1 MLVLMALCVVTLSC
15 RKDSTTT
22 TEPNTP
28 VTPNTPTNDCD
39 DPENTIV
46 VNLRNDGGSVTML
59 GCQLRINNA
68 NNFVSDDPH
77 VTFVNVGQVSGLGCV
92 EDIPEAGWSDQVAV
106 TSRNGYVVKS
116 HKLDETTG
124 LPVEKYARIFVV
136 KYLLADNNGGIVG
149 AVLKYQDNWDQNEPP
164 TPPTPGP
171 GGGSGTADDP
181 YNVASGIAL
190 QGQEIVG
197 WVQGYIVG
205 AARNGLSTVS
215 SNDDIIWSAPFDS
228 YTNVLIADDPTC
240 NEVSL
245 CVIVNLPSGKPLRS
259 QVNLFDN
266 PDNLGKTLAV
276 NGKLRT
282 YFGQAGLR
290 DSGGTENDFVL
301 EGGTPTPPTPGT
313 TIFSESFASGQ
324 GDFVIEDVLLPE
336 ELTYVWAHAANY
348 SCMKASAYVDQAYD
362 AESWLV
368 SPAINLAN
376 VNTATLRFEQAV
388 NHASPQGA
396 LSVLITNQY
405 VDTVDG
411 IEWTELQL
419 SAWPAGT
426 NWTFIASSADMTPYV
441 GQTVNIAFKY
451 TSTSSASATWE
462 VKNVVIAE

>member
-1 MLVLMALCVVTLSC
+1 
-15 RKDSTTT
+15 
-22 TEPNTP
+22 
-28 VTPNTPTNDCD
+28 
-39 DPENTIV
+39 
-46 VNLRNDGGSVTML
+46 ML

-149 AVLKYQDNWDQNEPP
+149 AVLKYQDNWEQNEPP

-266 PDNLGKTLAV
+266 PDNLGKMLAV
-276 NGKLRT
+276 NGKLRL

-301 EGGTPTPPTPGT
+301 EGGITPPGVHDYTMLVLNELNGTEKFIELYNMGDLDLPLDGLYIEKDDKETPIWVSDNTIVVPAHGYVVLYSEDVAPDHPEIMGTNYVFNAGLSSKKALRIALFLADGTQLNIFTRCRVGGSWGEAMSNVAPLSYARTPDGGDWKLANSTPG
-313 TIFSESFASGQ
+313 
-324 GDFVIEDVLLPE
+324 
-336 ELTYVWAHAANY
+336 AANPPTG
-348 SCMKASAYVDQAYD
+348 DD
-362 AESWLV
+362 
-368 SPAINLAN
+368 I
-376 VNTATLRFEQAV
+376 
-388 NHASPQGA
+388 PQ
-396 LSVLITNQY
+396 
-405 VDTVDG
+405 
-411 IEWTELQL
+411 E
-419 SAWPAGT
+419 
-426 NWTFIASSADMTPYV
+426 
-441 GQTVNIAFKY
+441 
-451 TSTSSASATWE
+451 
-462 VKNVVIAE
+462 